1 MGILLYKGERVVI
14 RRLTQRDNH
23 FTGLEYLAIR
33 PSPDDLPLI
42 RRQAQGIKKMPTHAM
57 FIKIFTTLFFSFAS
71 GSGAFQFL
79 SNS

>member
-1 MGILLYKGERVVI
+1 MAQPRWPIYYRLSHLIGWAYLELL
-14 RRLTQRDNH
+14 
-23 FTGLEYLAIR
+23 

-42 RRQAQGIKKMPTHAM
+42 RRQAHGIKKMPTHAM
-57 FIKIFTTLFFSFAS
+57 FIKNFTTLFFSFAS